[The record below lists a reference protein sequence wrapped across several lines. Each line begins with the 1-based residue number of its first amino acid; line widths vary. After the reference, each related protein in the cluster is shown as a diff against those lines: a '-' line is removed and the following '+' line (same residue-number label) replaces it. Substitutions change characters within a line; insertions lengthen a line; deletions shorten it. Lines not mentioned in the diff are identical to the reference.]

1 MNDRVIP
8 FLKKIRDYTAYIFS
22 WLTIIILIVSF
33 ISGNVSISALLIA
46 RILLLSV
53 IAAVSCTVAFTRTVI
68 RRRGFLFRIN
78 LFALVFIPAE
88 IAAFY
93 RIGIF
98 DGAGTT
104 VQWLIFFGVILLLY
118 IVSVGIGTLAC
129 RKEGRDINDMLDN
142 YKKGRNKNYGEQNI

>member
-33 ISGNVSISALLIA
+33 ISGNMSISALLIA

-88 IAAFY
+88 IAVFY

-118 IVSVGIGTLAC
+118 IVAVGIGTLAC

>member
-33 ISGNVSISALLIA
+33 ISGNVSISALLLA
-46 RILLLSV
+46 RILLLSA

-68 RRRGFLFRIN
+68 RRKGFLFRIN

-88 IAAFY
+88 IAVFY

-98 DGAGTT
+98 AGTGT
-104 VQWLIFFGVILLLY
+104 PVQWLIFFGVILFLY

-129 RKEGRDINDMLDN
+129 RKEGRSINNMLDN

>member
-33 ISGNVSISALLIA
+33 ISGNVSISALLFA
-46 RILLLSV
+46 RILLLSA

-68 RRRGFLFRIN
+68 RRKGFLFRIN

-88 IAAFY
+88 IAVFY

-98 DGAGTT
+98 AGTGT
-104 VQWLIFFGVILLLY
+104 PVQWQIFFGVILFLY

-129 RKEGRDINDMLDN
+129 RKEGRSINNMLDN